1 MRENLNRLIEL
12 QDVDDELKAIESMK
26 GDLPQQVD
34 VLKRE
39 LLEAETNLN
48 NLKKELETSKRT
60 KLHLEGE
67 VKVQEERLKKYQNQL
82 YAVKSN
88 KEYDAITLETDTTK
102 EKIDDIETKI
112 LESIESEDN
121 LTKDVEDLEEH
132 IKTLQENLIDKEK
145 KLNVKI
151 QETDSVSQILKQK
164 RNELIGHIRK
174 PVLYQYE
181 RIRKGK
187 NGWAVV
193 EINRYSCGGCFTTIP
208 AQKALEIRSMNQ
220 LILCESCGRI
230 LVSKSQEQAV
240 TS

>member
-1 MRENLNRLIEL
+1 MREDLNRLIEL
-12 QDVDDELKAIESMK
+12 QDVDNELKAIESMK
-26 GDLPQQVD
+26 GNLPQQVE
-34 VLKRE
+34 VLKSE

-48 NLKKELETSKRT
+48 NLKKALEAAKGS

-88 KEYDAITLETDTTK
+88 KEYDAITLETDTTE

-112 LESIESEDN
+112 LETIESEDR
-121 LTKDVEDLEEH
+121 LTKEVKDLEEH

-145 KLNVKI
+145 KLNVRI
-151 QETDSVSQILKQK
+151 QETDSVSQILKKK
-164 RNELIGHIRK
+164 RNELTGNIRR
-174 PVLYQYE
+174 PLLYQYE

-187 NGWAVV
+187 DGSAVV
-193 EINRYSCGGCFTTIP
+193 EIKRYSCSGCFTTIP
-208 AQKALEIRSMNQ
+208 PQRSLEIRSMNQ

-230 LVSKSQEQAV
+230 LVSKNKKQTV